1 MKINIEGLMMNRI
14 LVTGGAGFI
23 GSHLAHTIKDNFEV
37 TIVDDLS
44 LGTKDNIPDGVTFY
58 HMPAGNIA
66 FRDEKYDVVFHLG
79 IPSSSPMY
87 KENPYLVVRAV
98 NDFQFIL
105 EYCRRNDAILVYAST
120 SSLYN
125 GNPVPYREDMPI
137 HVTDFYTEA
146 RYYMERLA
154 QLYNKLYGLSS
165 IGLRFFSI
173 YGERERHK
181 GRYANLVSQF
191 IWKMMKGEPPE
202 IYGDGTQTRDFTYVG
217 DVVMA
222 LFKAMRFMI
231 THSNVCE
238 IFNVGT
244 GRSYSLNQ
252 LVELINDRLGTG
264 IKPKYVPNPIKN
276 YVQHTQADTAKA
288 EAILGFKA
296 KITLKEGI
304 NILKEASEG

>member
-1 MKINIEGLMMNRI
+1 MVKVLI
-14 LVTGGAGFI
+14 TGGAGFI
-23 GSHLAHTIKDNFEV
+23 GSHLAHAIKDSFEV

-58 HMPAGNIA
+58 HMPAGNIEL
-66 FRDEKYDVVFHLG
+66 RDENYDVVFHLG

-87 KENPYLVVRAV
+87 KENPYLVARAV

-202 IYGDGTQTRDFTYVG
+202 IYGDGTQTRDFTYVE
-217 DVVMA
+217 DVVIA
-222 LFKAMRFMI
+222 LLKSMRFML
-231 THSNVCE
+231 TRSNVCE

-244 GRSYSLNQ
+244 GKAYSLNQ
-252 LVELINDRLGTG
+252 LVKMINKELGTD

-276 YVQHTQADTAKA
+276 YVQHTMADTR
-288 EAILGFKA
+288 KA
-296 KITLKEGI
+296 KYILHFVARTSLEEGI
-304 NILKEASEG
+304 KKLVEWYRK

>member
-1 MKINIEGLMMNRI
+1 LKA
-14 LVTGGAGFI
+14 LVTGGCGFI
-23 GSHLAHTIKDNFEV
+23 GSHLVHAIKDQYEV
-37 TIVDDLS
+37 TVLDDLS
-44 LGTKDNIPDGVTFY
+44 LGTRDNIPEGVTFRLIDFE
-58 HMPAGNIA
+58 NIMLTE
-66 FRDEKYDVVFHLG
+66 EKYDVIFHLG

-87 KENPYLVVRAV
+87 KANPYLVSTALKT
-98 NDFQFIL
+98 FQSIL
-105 EYCRRNDAILVYAST
+105 EYCRKNNALLVYAST

-202 IYGDGTQTRDFTYVG
+202 IYGDGTQTRDFTYVE
-217 DVVMA
+217 DVVLA
-222 LFKAMRFMI
+222 ILKSMRFML
-231 THSNVCE
+231 TRSNVCE

-244 GRSYSLNQ
+244 GKAYSLNQ
-252 LVELINDRLGTG
+252 LVDIINKKLGTD
-264 IKPKYVPNPIKN
+264 IKPKYVLNPIKN
-276 YVQHTQADTAKA
+276 YVYHTLADTTKA
-288 EAILGFKA
+288 EKILGFKSRT
-296 KITLKEGI
+296 TLEEGI
-304 NILKEASEG
+304 SILIKDLESM

>member
-1 MKINIEGLMMNRI
+1 MVKVLI
-14 LVTGGAGFI
+14 TGGAGFI
-23 GSHLAHTIKDNFEV
+23 GSHLAHAIKDSFEV

-58 HMPAGNIA
+58 HMPAGNIEL
-66 FRDEKYDVVFHLG
+66 RDENYDVVFHLG

-87 KENPYLVVRAV
+87 KENPYLVARAV

-202 IYGDGTQTRDFTYVG
+202 IYGDGTQTRDFTYVE
-217 DVVMA
+217 DAVMA

-244 GRSYSLNQ
+244 GKAYSLNH
-252 LVELINDRLGTG
+252 LVDLINDELGTC

-276 YVQHTQADTAKA
+276 YVQHTQADTR
-288 EAILGFKA
+288 KA
-296 KITLKEGI
+296 KYVLHFVARTKLEEGI
-304 NILKEASEG
+304 KILLRHYRKCRK